1 MTDTLMLSSITIRY
15 KAPAWKADM
24 CIRHVFDSVR
34 YYYADIVPKNLARN
48 SYLILIAE
56 SIDTVIFVLP
66 VTIPLLSLK
75 LKLSLL
81 FFIIYIG
88 LRIILIY
95 SLKIYFCPILAFLFF
110 FFMGGDWV
118 QILIYSDIIL
128 VQLLPNLF
136 TFPGTVWRGCI
147 ILDRYFL

>member
-1 MTDTLMLSSITIRY
+1 M
-15 KAPAWKADM
+15 
-24 CIRHVFDSVR
+24 R
-34 YYYADIVPKNLARN
+34 YYYTDIVPKNLTRH

-66 VTIPLLSLK
+66 VTISLLSLK

-110 FFMGGDWV
+110 FFMG
-118 QILIYSDIIL
+118 
-128 VQLLPNLF
+128 
-136 TFPGTVWRGCI
+136 
-147 ILDRYFL
+147 RY